1 MASAAVEA
9 LVAEG
14 CDAFERGDADASRA
28 AFEAALA
35 VHESGEA
42 LEGLARALYLA
53 VDYPG
58 SIEAHERAFAAYR
71 EEGDTL
77 AAARAARIL
86 FWMNGQLYG
95 DWAVADGWFA
105 RAERLLTEA
114 GEDTLEHGWIEFMQ
128 ANREPYERRVARF
141 QAALEFGRRFGD
153 PDLEFAALGRLG
165 EALVTLGRV
174 EEGMLALAESLTAI
188 CAGEVRDLN
197 IVEGVFCAM
206 FIACERVQDV
216 PRAEEW
222 VRAADE
228 MIRRRGI
235 VALGAHCRAHY
246 GGILTAAG
254 RWQEAEAEL
263 GEAARVFARGYQ
275 AKRANVLTRLAD
287 LRVRQGRLEEA
298 AVLLEGLEQ
307 HSDAARPLAALHL
320 ARGETALAREALERR
335 LPDPGAELPG
345 DGALLALLVDVC
357 LAEAAVDGAAAAAER
372 LAQLARRF
380 PSPYLDAS
388 AALAR
393 GKVCVASGS
402 GDAKACLHHALDAF
416 SLAQMPVDLA
426 RARLELARA
435 ASREQPEV
443 AVAEAKAA
451 LEAFERMQAAR
462 DADAAA
468 ALLRSLG
475 AAGRSAPNRGAAL
488 TRREAEVLEL
498 LGHGLSNAEIASRLF
513 ITTKTA
519 EHHVGHILAKL
530 GLRNRAEAAAYATRL
545 AGEKLGM
552 T

>member
-1 MASAAVEA
+1 VTEGSLEA
-9 LVAEG
+9 LLAEG
-14 CDAFERGDADASRA
+14 RDAFERGDAEASRA

-35 VHESGEA
+35 QRESGEA

-53 VDYPG
+53 VDYPA

-71 EEGDTL
+71 DEGDAL
-77 AAARAARIL
+77 GAARAARIL

-105 RAERLLTEA
+105 RAERLLAPA
-114 GEDTLEHGWIEFMQ
+114 GEGTLEHGWIEFMR
-128 ANREPYERRVARF
+128 ANRQPYARRAPGF
-141 QAALEFGRRFGD
+141 EAAVELGRRFGD
-153 PDLEFAALGRLG
+153 ADLEFAALGRLG

-174 EEGMLALAESLTAI
+174 EEGMLMLAESLTAI

-197 IVEGVFCAM
+197 VLEGVFCAM

-216 PRAEEW
+216 TRAEEW
-222 VRAADE
+222 VRAADD

-254 RWQEAEAEL
+254 RWQEAETEL
-263 GEAARVFARGYQ
+263 DEAARIFGRGYLS
-275 AKRANVLTRLAD
+275 KRAHVLTRLAD

-298 AVLLEGLEQ
+298 AVLLQGLEQ
-307 HSDAARPLAALHL
+307 RRDAARPLAALHH
-320 ARGETALAREALERR
+320 ARGENALAREVLERR
-335 LPDPGAELPG
+335 LSPAGAETPD
-345 DGALLALLVDVC
+345 DGPLLALLVDVC
-357 LAEAAVDGAAAAAER
+357 LAGGAVEDAAAAAER
-372 LAQLARRF
+372 LAELARRF
-380 PSPYLDAS
+380 PSLYFEAA

-393 GKVCVASGS
+393 GKVCLASGS
-402 GDAKACLHHALDAF
+402 GDAKACLHQALDAF
-416 SLAQMPVDLA
+416 SLAHMPVELA

-435 ASREQPEV
+435 VARERPEV

-475 AAGRSAPNRGAAL
+475 AAGRSAPSRGATL
-488 TRREAEVLEL
+488 TRRETEVLEL
-498 LGHGLSNAEIASRLF
+498 LAHGLSNAEIADRLF

-519 EHHVGHILAKL
+519 EHHVGHVLAKL
-530 GLRNRAEAAAYATRL
+530 GLRNRAEAAAYATRT
-545 AGEKLGM
+545 AAERPGA